1 MLFNYKNLYR
11 RRAFTLIELLVVIA
25 IIAILAA
32 MLLPALSAAKE
43 KALRMQCLDNVHQ
56 MEVAMNI
63 YCGESRDKL
72 PVMPTSKNVNWVWDL
87 PDPAAQILLGAGL
100 TKKVFYYPSTAPK
113 FYDAINWANPGI
125 GGNSTLWNYGVTAV
139 PPASTDIHCLGY
151 ALALSGNTPIYST
164 NQNTTLQP
172 ETITVNNQNMLI
184 PVSDRVLMADAI
196 LSENDIMPGYGNA
209 GNQYVT
215 IPGGF
220 QQNGAVY
227 PNTSAHL
234 KNSIPIGGNEGYK
247 DGHAVWVKFNLMTPR
262 SGTGPADPY
271 FWW

>member
-11 RRAFTLIELLVVIA
+11 RRGFTLIELLVVIA

-72 PVMPTSKNVNWVWDL
+72 PVIPTSGAVHWTWDM
-87 PDPAAQILLGAGL
+87 PDPAAQVLLGAGL
-100 TKKVFYYPSTAPK
+100 TKKVFYCPSTSPK

-125 GGNSTLWNYGVTAV
+125 GANSTLWNFGVTAT

-151 ALALSGNTPIYST
+151 ALALSGDTPLEAT

-172 ETITVNNQNMLI
+172 ETITMNGQNMLI

-196 LSENDIMPGYGNA
+196 VSENAVVPGTA
-209 GNQYVT
+209 GNNYVT
-215 IPGGF
+215 IDGGF
-220 QQNGAVY
+220 QQNGVTY

-234 KNSIPIGGNEGYK
+234 KNSVPIGGNEGYK
-247 DGHAVWVKFNLMTPR
+247 DGHAVWVKFNLMVPR
-262 SGTGPADPY
+262 TGANTPY